1 VKTNYL
7 NQESAPSK
15 PLMQRRSLERTDI
28 PYTRIIPVNIEQP
41 SPSNS
46 HSPIVHQP
54 NSFSRINSTNSSPAN
69 VSNVSQ
75 FSPPTPVHA
84 TSPFQKSIQPQE
96 ANFGSFKPSHAL
108 PPRAITSPVSYSKDN
123 PVEALQQMQQN
134 LEKLN
139 CGLQNS
145 YPIFITDQMSLNQG
159 EGSADS
165 PTHEAPPLQSRSFR
179 ILQHVV
185 AAEPAAGA
193 AKEPAEDEL
202 EEVSHQPVAAK
213 IFTGNGVRGGP
224 MGGSHS
230 TPAHSA
236 PVSRIASAPAPARPQ
251 GGVGV
256 WSPRAMP
263 APHNGQYGVS
273 DM

>member
-1 VKTNYL
+1 MNGPHGPPPPPPPPPFLVPGMTPAP
-7 NQESAPSK
+7 QAPS
-15 PLMQRRSLERTDI
+15 SH
-28 PYTRIIPVNIEQP
+28 P
-41 SPSNS
+41 SVP
-46 HSPIVHQP
+46 
-54 NSFSRINSTNSSPAN
+54 RA
-69 VSNVSQ
+69 
-75 FSPPTPVHA
+75 
-84 TSPFQKSIQPQE
+84 
-96 ANFGSFKPSHAL
+96 AL
-108 PPRAITSPVSYSKDN
+108 KAPPRAQQTAPHAPPQMAPPAALAGAMMKDKK
-123 PVEALQQMQQN
+123 PFTYTPG
-134 LEKLN
+134 
-139 CGLQNS
+139 GLDLS
-145 YPIFITDQMSLNQG
+145 EI
-159 EGSADS
+159 S
-165 PTHEAPPLQSRSFR
+165 PTHEAPLQSRSFR

-185 AAEPAAGA
+185 AAEPSAGA

-230 TPAHSA
+230 KPAHSA
-236 PVSRIASAPAPARPQ
+236 PVSRIASAPAPTRPQ